1 MLNVLIQHK
10 KEKVDL
16 ERFWKPESLGV
27 TETETTTTDVNSY
40 DAYES
45 GITYKDSH
53 YKARLPW
60 KDYFSELPINYNVT
74 KRRTINVINRLKKE
88 TELPQ
93 TYGEIKKDQEK
104 KVALLRKLTLPRRQI
119 KECTTFHIME

>member
-16 ERFWKPESLGV
+16 ERFWKPESMGV

-45 GITYKDSH
+45 GFAIT
-53 YKARLPW
+53 
-60 KDYFSELPINYNVT
+60 
-74 KRRTINVINRLKKE
+74 
-88 TELPQ
+88 
-93 TYGEIKKDQEK
+93 
-104 KVALLRKLTLPRRQI
+104 
-119 KECTTFHIME
+119 